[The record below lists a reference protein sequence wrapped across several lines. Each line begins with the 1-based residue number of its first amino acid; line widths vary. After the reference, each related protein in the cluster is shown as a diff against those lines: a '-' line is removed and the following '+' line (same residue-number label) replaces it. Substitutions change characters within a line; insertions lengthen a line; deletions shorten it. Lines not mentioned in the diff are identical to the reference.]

1 MKQFQVNLRE
11 GGSVVAKRCASFFSL
26 CLWVF
31 LTACSST
38 PEKPA
43 PTALAQLTPQTT
55 VTPLWSAQAGPIAS
69 TSTLSVN
76 ASRLALVSQN
86 GLLTV
91 LNADSGALVWQMA
104 LNTPVS
110 SGVGSDGNRFSVITQ
125 ANELV
130 TLTDGKES
138 WRVKLPA
145 SSFTAPLVAG
155 GRVFVL
161 TTDRTVLAFDG
172 ASGQKLWTQQRSGDA
187 LVLKQAGILTSFQD
201 NLMVGLSGRLVAMS
215 PSNGV
220 TKWEALIGAS
230 RGTNEVERLVD
241 LVAGVSRV
249 NQTLC
254 TRSYQTA
261 VSCTDA
267 AKGTNVWT
275 RTAAGHVG
283 LSGNDTQVFGTE
295 SDGKVI
301 TWNRLTGQVTW
312 QSETLRFR
320 GLTAPAFSEG
330 QLLVGDDQGWLHWL
344 DPKNGQTV
352 ARVQLDAS
360 GIALAPLRVGKN
372 WISVS
377 KNGLVQA
384 YRAE

>member
-1 MKQFQVNLRE
+1 MKQLQVNLRE
-11 GGSVVAKRCASFFSL
+11 GGSVVAKRCASLFSL

-43 PTALAQLTPQTT
+43 PTALAQLTPQIT

-104 LNTPVS
+104 LNTTVS

-138 WRVKLPA
+138 WRAKLPA

-172 ASGQKLWTQQRSGDA
+172 ASGQKLRTQQRSGDA

-384 YRAE
+384 FRAE

>member
-1 MKQFQVNLRE
+1 MKQLQVNLRE
-11 GGSVVAKRCASFFSL
+11 CGSVVAKRCASFFSL

-43 PTALAQLTPQTT
+43 PTALAQLTPQIT
-55 VTPLWSAQAGPIAS
+55 VTPLWSAQVGPIAS

-138 WRVKLPA
+138 WRAKLPA
-145 SSFTAPLVAG
+145 SSLTAPLVAG